1 MKFTALSKRGRICL
15 CVVVHS
21 PTRSTSNYSAHER
34 HAQRTEIE
42 EIDGR
47 TLNAL
52 VVSSFECKWNGNPEL
67 WKIVVETFPM
77 VRDGVTHTRC
87 PRANVQVWK
96 YKLAFHNGSQRMKPG
111 PHKAVQDWLGA
122 TREV

>member
-15 CVVVHS
+15 VHS
-21 PTRSTSNYSAHER
+21 PTRSTCNYSAHER

-67 WKIVVETFPM
+67 WEIVVETFPM
-77 VRDGVTHTRC
+77 VSDGVTHPRC
-87 PRANVQVWK
+87 LRANVQVWK
-96 YKLAFHNGSQRMKPG
+96 YKLTFHNGSQRMKPG
-111 PHKAVQDWLGA
+111 PHGAVQDWLGA
-122 TREV
+122 IREV